1 MRLNLTFLFTLIL
14 ILSCQKTKPNALLGE
29 IVIKDEINSKIAK
42 TYTVEIDHIKDFAK
56 QKSYNQ
62 NIALMIDYSLHSGYQ
77 RFFVVDLQKGEIIK
91 KGLVCHGGAKG
102 KNNSG
107 IPTVFGNV
115 SESHC
120 TSLGMAVVG
129 KRDYSSWGKHY
140 KYWLDGLEKSNSNM
154 RKRVVVL
161 HAWEGVSDADIYP
174 ETLAVSW
181 GCPTVSIQFL
191 DDLDVILKEHDKV
204 LLYSF

>member
-1 MRLNLTFLFTLIL
+1 MRLSFTFLFIFSLIF
-14 ILSCQKTKPNALLGE
+14 SCKKAKPNAFVVDN
-29 IVIKDEINSKIAK
+29 VIKANIVKTKDYAKEI
-42 TYTVEIDHIKDFAK
+42 THLKDYAK
-56 QKSYNQ
+56 QHHYNQ
-62 NIALMIDYSLHSGYQ
+62 DIALMIDYSLHSGYQ
-77 RFFVVDLQKGEIIK
+77 RFFVVDLKNNEIIK

-115 SESHC
+115 NESHC

-129 KRDYSSWGKHY
+129 KRDYSSWGKNY
-140 KYWLDGLEKSNSNM
+140 KYWLDGLEDSNTNM

-161 HAWEGVSDADIYP
+161 HAWEGVDDKEIYP
-174 ETLAVSW
+174 NILAVSW

-191 DDLDVILKEHDKV
+191 DDLDTILKENEKV

>member
-1 MRLNLTFLFTLIL
+1 MNIKILLLLFSTFSF
-14 ILSCQKTKPNALLGE
+14 SCQEKPNPVQE
-29 IVIKDEINSKIAK
+29 SVKK
-42 TYTVEIDHIKDFAK
+42 YTVEVEHIQQFAK
-56 QKSYNQ
+56 QKGYNQ
-62 NIALMIDYSLHSGYQ
+62 DIAFMVDYSLHSGYQ
-77 RFFVVDLQKGEIIK
+77 RFFVVDLKKSKIIK

-115 SESHC
+115 NESHC

-129 KRDYSSWGKHY
+129 KRDYSSWGKNY

-161 HAWEGVSDADIYP
+161 HAWEGVEDKNIYP
-174 ETLAVSW
+174 DALAVSW
-181 GCPTVSIQFL
+181 GCPTVSVQFL